1 MATLDF
7 AKGVDFSPLERLG
20 VNKEDG
26 MKFLAALSPM
36 IDLEFQSRIKS
47 PFSDDETAAIGT
59 EAEGK
64 GIKPEDGMFFLEEK
78 YHAKTGRYFME
89 EMRLLF
95 NEYVHHAANII
106 VKARRDAET
115 FAESGD
121 ENTKK
126 FDQLMNEKKYEEAAK
141 LFDEVLSKTEK
152 PQDSFNRS
160 GKQY

>member
-115 FAESGD
+115 FETSGGD
-121 ENTKK
+121 NTKH
-126 FDQLMNEKKYEEAAK
+126 FDELMKNQKYEEAAK
-141 LFDEVLSKTEK
+141 LFDEVLNKITLDQDKK
-152 PQDSFNRS
+152 PLF
-160 GKQY
+160 

>member
-59 EAEGK
+59 EAEGT

-95 NEYVHHAANII
+95 NDYINNAANII
-106 VKARRDAET
+106 FQARRDT
-115 FAESGD
+115 KYFTESGQ
-121 ENTKK
+121 NNLSQ
-126 FDQLMNEKKYEEAAK
+126 FDKLISEQKWEDAAK
-141 LFDEVLSKTEK
+141 LLDEVLKNKEAQLT
-152 PQDSFNRS
+152 PNN
-160 GKQY
+160 

>member
-64 GIKPEDGMFFLEEK
+64 GWNVFLGGK
-78 YHAKTGRYFME
+78 IPCQNRQIFYGR
-89 EMRLLF
+89 
-95 NEYVHHAANII
+95 NAPII
-106 VKARRDAET
+106 
-115 FAESGD
+115 
-121 ENTKK
+121 
-126 FDQLMNEKKYEEAAK
+126 Q
-141 LFDEVLSKTEK
+141 
-152 PQDSFNRS
+152 
-160 GKQY
+160 